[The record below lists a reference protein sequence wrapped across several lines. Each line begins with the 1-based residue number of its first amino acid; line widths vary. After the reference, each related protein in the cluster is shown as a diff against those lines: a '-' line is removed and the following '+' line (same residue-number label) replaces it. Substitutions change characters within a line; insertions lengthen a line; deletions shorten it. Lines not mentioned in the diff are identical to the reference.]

1 MISIKDKPSGIIQ
14 DKSASKIYS
23 KDMLI
28 SNIYVDNDDQL
39 LETSRKNNFIANA
52 LGAHFLLGFDDAW
65 LFDTPRINNHI
76 VNAPSSLIILCNT
89 SAQLF
94 ETPTKKNGVTA
105 SSAQKNS
112 GSD

>member
-28 SNIYVDNDDQL
+28 SNLSVDNDDQL

-52 LGAHFLLGFDDAW
+52 LGAHFLLGFDDYK
-65 LFDTPRINNHI
+65 
-76 VNAPSSLIILCNT
+76 
-89 SAQLF
+89 LF
-94 ETPTKKNGVTA
+94 EAPIINKHSVTAPREFFFGVTTVH
-105 SSAQKNS
+105 STLKLPQKTITVS
-112 GSD
+112 LHQVLRFLRI